1 MSEEIIGMSAEFDP
15 VEAALMPAVEHG
27 VEEQNRD
34 TPEQAAQSEKS
45 GEGAAD
51 EVEEPFSYDGYQVV
65 RGEFFAHIREP
76 SIVFNNSK
84 VAVNSACINKLTE
97 VDYVQILINPDSK
110 KLAVRPCTEDEK
122 DSFLWYSLQKGK
134 RKPKQ
139 ITCNVFFAKLM
150 QLMDWNPNY
159 RYKLLGKLV
168 RSEGEMLFSFDLTAP
183 EIFQRITVD
192 GEKQRV
198 SRKPVYPAK
207 WQNQFGVDME
217 EHQKSLQINIFNGY
231 AVFSIREPAKAVSEE
246 NPSNEKQ
253 EEANHQ

>member
-1 MSEEIIGMSAEFDP
+1 
-15 VEAALMPAVEHG
+15 
-27 VEEQNRD
+27 
-34 TPEQAAQSEKS
+34 
-45 GEGAAD
+45 
-51 EVEEPFSYDGYQVV
+51 
-65 RGEFFAHIREP
+65 
-76 SIVFNNSK
+76 
-84 VAVNSACINKLTE
+84 
-97 VDYVQILINPDSK
+97 
-110 KLAVRPCTEDEK
+110 
-122 DSFLWYSLQKGK
+122 
-134 RKPKQ
+134 
-139 ITCNVFFAKLM
+139 M

-168 RSEGEMLFSFDLTAP
+168 RSEGELLFSFDLTAP

-198 SRKPVYPAK
+198 SRKPVYPAE